1 MLLTM
6 KQQEGL
12 EIAVER
18 FNQGMP
24 YTCIAGY
31 AGTGKSTLIKF
42 IIAALDLH
50 PEEVCYVAYTG
61 KAAQVL
67 RQKGCPNAVTA
78 HKLLYKA
85 KPMPNGSYKF
95 EPKTS
100 LEEEYSIIVVDEI
113 SMLPKTMW
121 ERLLTHRV
129 HVIAMGDPFQL
140 PPIDTDSDNHV
151 LDKPHVFLDEIMR
164 QAAESEIIRLSMH
177 IREGKPI
184 SEFKASGQQ
193 VLIYRPDEL
202 VTGMYEW
209 ADQIICA
216 TNATRNQINM
226 DMRNI
231 KGFGPEPAVGDK
243 IISLRNQWE
252 FFSNG
257 SDPSPLTNGSIGT
270 ISNTDLKSVWVPKY
284 INSQPVDF
292 LYTTMVDE
300 NGDRF
305 DYIPVDYKALTTGTK
320 ALTGQQEYQMRKLK
334 KCPDPP
340 FEFSYAY
347 AITCHKAQGSE
358 WPNILVFEERFPFD
372 KEDHARWLYTA
383 VTRAENKL
391 VLVTNN
397 KGV

>member
-1 MLLTM
+1 
-6 KQQEGL
+6 
-12 EIAVER
+12 
-18 FNQGMP
+18 
-24 YTCIAGY
+24 
-31 AGTGKSTLIKF
+31 
-42 IIAALDLH
+42 
-50 PEEVCYVAYTG
+50 
-61 KAAQVL
+61 
-67 RQKGCPNAVTA
+67 
-78 HKLLYKA
+78 
-85 KPMPNGSYKF
+85 
-95 EPKTS
+95 
-100 LEEEYSIIVVDEI
+100 
-113 SMLPKTMW
+113 MLPKTMW

-284 INSQPVDF
+284 INSKPVDF